1 MFIWTEKK
9 FLRGLVDE
17 TMTTTEI
24 DRWFPEYV
32 VEMLKAENRL
42 FRITDKVIHNF
53 YNIIIIFNFR

>member
-9 FLRGLVDE
+9 FLTGLVDE
-17 TMTTTEI
+17 TMATTEI